1 MNQPL
6 RLSISKERWVGFLT
20 VNDHI
25 INPFKCLIR
34 LISVTIFNFNRCVQQ
49 VWRQSILSA
58 YNFISGMSFMAVLRA
73 DPIRLATQL
82 TNHQDS
88 RL

>member
-1 MNQPL
+1 MGK
-6 RLSISKERWVGFLT
+6 IFLT

-34 LISVTIFNFNRCVQQ
+34 LISVTFFNFNRCVQE

-58 YNFISGMSFMAVLRA
+58 YIFVSGMFILSIQVSDGIPQKLIM
-73 DPIRLATQL
+73 
-82 TNHQDS
+82 
-88 RL
+88 